1 MRAEAKHSFRGF
13 SFPSPLAARTF
24 PWVVGPPLLLGR
36 NVNRRHCDTASS
48 SSTSAP
54 DALSASKIDTRHAGI
69 DRIKRKAQ
77 KQIPPN
83 SQLTEKH
90 SHQHLSTNRDVN
102 SDQQFGKAAKPLLR
116 AIPSYLV
123 TLYSSDPSIAFVAGY
138 SDRKYSV

>member
-13 SFPSPLAARTF
+13 SFPSPLRS
-24 PWVVGPPLLLGR
+24 PDVSVGGGTPLLLGR

-48 SSTSAP
+48 SFTSAP
-54 DALSASKIDTRHAGI
+54 DTLSASKIDTRHAGT

-83 SQLTEKH
+83 SQLTEKR

-123 TLYSSDPSIAFVAGY
+123 TLYSDPSIAFVVGY